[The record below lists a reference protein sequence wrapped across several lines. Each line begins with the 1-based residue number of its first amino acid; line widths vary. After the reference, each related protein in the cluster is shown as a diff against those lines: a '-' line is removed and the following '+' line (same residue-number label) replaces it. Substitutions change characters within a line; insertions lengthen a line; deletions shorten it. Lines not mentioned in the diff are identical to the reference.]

1 MNECEGYLTEEGLC
15 ILTNMPVGDYP
26 GVVVEPTPPVRDELP
41 NTGPD
46 ALVSIAMVA
55 SLLISAGLALAR
67 WAVDRRTV
75 AHEDQS

>member
-15 ILTNMPVGDYP
+15 ILTNMPVGEYN
-26 GVVVEPTPPVRDELP
+26 GVVVEPPPPVRDELP

-46 ALVSIAMVA
+46 GLLWIAMTA
-55 SLLISAGLALAR
+55 GLLISAGLALAR

-75 AHEDQS
+75 THEDQS